1 MHGVTRIFDLLQ
13 VAGQRYK
20 AGEPVLFGK
29 KNGEVFAIDSGTY
42 HRNSFILAHALLE
55 SGIQRGDKVATIIN
69 NRPEWNYFDMAISL
83 IGGVQVPVYP
93 TISEAH
99 LRYIFNDAG
108 ISGLIVNDTII
119 WERVK
124 SVISEMPSVKLI
136 ISIDNTDGIT
146 DLEHLLK
153 QYHPYYPASK
163 VLEISRNIQPHELF
177 SINYTSGTTGRPKG
191 VMLSHQNL
199 VSNFTAL
206 TEILKQQP
214 ARRAVSVLPLCH
226 IYERILNYTYQN
238 SGTAIW
244 YIDGFDKLREGLAE
258 AQPEIFCAVPRIMEK
273 LFDAIMAKGRNLKGL
288 KKLIFYRALAIGQ
301 QYEPDRKFSLFYT
314 LQLAAARKLVFKKW
328 HEALGGNLVSIVS
341 GGASLNP
348 RIARILWAAGF
359 KIMEGYGLT
368 ETSPVVAV
376 SNFRKGGVRT
386 GTVGP
391 VLPGVELMFSPD
403 GEILVRGPNVMM
415 GYYNRPD
422 RTADVID
429 SEGWFHTGD
438 IGQMIENKYLQITDR
453 KKEIFKTSGGKY
465 IAPQVLENR
474 FKESAFIEHIL
485 VIGENRKHPSAII
498 VPAFEYLKSWC
509 RVKEILYSSDEE
521 MIHHFRVIQ
530 RIEEEIFEINRNF
543 GRHEQIKKWEIIPDK
558 WTSDTGELSQT
569 LKLRRKFLNEKYARL
584 IEEIYENLE
593 EEMLGV
599 KVNPKFQ
606 MPGKI

>member
-1 MHGVTRIFDLLQ
+1 MHGLTRIFDLLQ
-13 VAGQRYK
+13 VAGHSYK

-29 KNGEVFAIDSGTY
+29 KNGEVFAVDSETY
-42 HRNSFILAHALLE
+42 HCNSYILAHALLD
-55 SGIQRGDKVATIIN
+55 SGIQKGDKVATIIN
-69 NRPEWNYFDMAISL
+69 NRPEWNYFDMAICL
-83 IGGVQVPVYP
+83 IGAVQVPVYP
-93 TISEAH
+93 TISDEH
-99 LRYIFNDAG
+99 LRYIFNDAT
-108 ISGLIVNDTII
+108 ITGLVVNDSLVWGRI
-119 WERVK
+119 K
-124 SVISEMPSVKLI
+124 PVIREIPSVKTI

-146 DLEHLLK
+146 NLDYLLK
-153 QYHPYYPASK
+153 KYQPYYPASK
-163 VLEISRNIQPHELF
+163 VIEISRNIQPHDLF

-244 YIDGFDKLREGLAE
+244 YIDAFEKLREGLAE
-258 AQPEIFCAVPRIMEK
+258 AKPEIFCAVPRIMEK
-273 LFDAIMAKGRNLKGL
+273 LFDTIMAKGRNLKGL
-288 KKLIFYRALAIGQ
+288 KKLIFYKAIAIGQ
-301 QYEPDRKFSLFYT
+301 QYEPDRKFSLFYN

-328 HEALGGNLVSIVS
+328 HEALGGKLVSIVS

-376 SNFRKGGVRT
+376 SNFRKGGVRI

-391 VLPGVELMFSPD
+391 VLPGVELTFSPE

-485 VIGENRKHPSAII
+485 VVGENRKHPSAII
-498 VPAFEYLKSWC
+498 VPAFEYLQNWC
-509 RVKEILYSSDEE
+509 RVKNIPFTSEQDIICHS
-521 MIHHFRVIQ
+521 RVIH
-530 RIEEEIFEINRNF
+530 RIEEEIYGINQYF
-543 GRHEQIKKWEIIPDK
+543 GRHEQIKKWVIIPDN
-558 WTSDTGELSQT
+558 WTVDTGELSPT
-569 LKLRRKFLNEKYARL
+569 LKLRRNFLTCKYARI
-584 IEEIYENLE
+584 IEEMYE
-593 EEMLGV
+593 
-599 KVNPKFQ
+599 KA
-606 MPGKI
+606 